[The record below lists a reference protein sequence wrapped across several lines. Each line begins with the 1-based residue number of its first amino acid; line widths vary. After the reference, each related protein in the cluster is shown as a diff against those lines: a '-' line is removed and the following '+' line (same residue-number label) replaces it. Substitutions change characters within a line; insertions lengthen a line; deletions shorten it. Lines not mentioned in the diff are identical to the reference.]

1 MTRQARFTPATIRA
15 QSNDWLW
22 LRFKDDHV
30 FFRSPK
36 ASRLTLLQFE
46 RRNNVL
52 QMVTAELTRRYR
64 GQEPFEPCVCGEIPY
79 INASLGPITLHVVCR
94 NEECAT
100 RPLVQ
105 ATSDAKLRAAW
116 HLMVIGYYEKKG
128 EDDALRAWPEGFV
141 MPESDN

>member
-79 INASLGPITLHVVCR
+79 IGGTMVKGQSIGLHIICR
-94 NEECAT
+94 NEDCDK
-100 RPLVQ
+100 RPMVQ
-105 ATSDAKLRAAW
+105 ATSNDQLRAAW
-116 HLMVIGYYEKKG
+116 HLIVIGYYEKKG
-128 EDDALRAWPEGFV
+128 EANDLRA
-141 MPESDN
+141 